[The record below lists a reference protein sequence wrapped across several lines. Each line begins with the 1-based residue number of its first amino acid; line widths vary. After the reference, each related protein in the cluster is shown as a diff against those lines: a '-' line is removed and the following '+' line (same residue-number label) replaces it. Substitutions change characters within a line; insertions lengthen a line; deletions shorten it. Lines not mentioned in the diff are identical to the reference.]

1 MNDLQMLTG
10 QPFHVQRQKLEA
22 VVFFLLKEMRFKKK
36 KLKCLKVKCYQMVPN
51 VLRPSL

>member
-10 QPFHVQRQKLEA
+10 QPFHIQRQKLEA

-36 KLKCLKVKCYQMVPN
+36 NVKMFKGQMVPN